1 MSVRMTYKD
10 MHEDVYPTLL
20 HVEKKV
26 QASGLDARLLHLIKI
41 RASQMNGCA
50 YCIDMHIKKAIKEG
64 VEMQHIYSLP
74 AWQET
79 SYFTEKE
86 RAVLAWTEAVTFV
99 ADGHV
104 PDAVHEQLTKHFGKS
119 EISLITLAVIAI
131 NSWNRLVLSIRSEPG
146 SFSLS

>member
-1 MSVRMTYKD
+1 MSVRMTYKE
-10 MHEDVYPTLL
+10 MHKDVYPTLL
-20 HVEKKV
+20 LMENKV
-26 QASGLDARLLHLIKI
+26 QASGLDTRLLHLIKI

-50 YCIDMHIKKAIKEG
+50 YCLDMHFKKAIKDDLDIK
-64 VEMQHIYSLP
+64 HLYSLS
-74 AWQET
+74 AWRET
-79 SYFTEKE
+79 SYFTEEE
-86 RAVLAWTEAVTFV
+86 RAALAWTEALTFV

-104 PDAVHEQLTKHFGKS
+104 PDAVYEPLTKHFGKS